1 MFQFL
6 LAATE
11 NGSRAGDNTQVVPLD
26 FIWGQITSLNWL
38 QAVIGISF
46 GLVYLLYGWR
56 IFRILV
62 VISFG
67 LVGMYLGMK
76 AGQKFG
82 TQNDHMQLWGGVLGM
97 FAMSILAMN
106 LIRWGVSLLGAAAG
120 GVVTGGL
127 WYAFGLPQQY
137 LWAGAV
143 IGVVAGGRTFL
154 RRSSA
159 ACELIDARLF
169 PHHAAQG
176 LLRQA
181 GGGAGGHPGG
191 RGEIRRAR
199 ADTGGHHNSRGRSV
213 PLRDAVHA
221 CAGFILNSHPIW
233 GRYRID

>member
-26 FIWGQITSLNWL
+26 FIWGQITSLSWL

-46 GLVYLLYGWR
+46 GMVYLLYGWR

-67 LVGMYLGMK
+67 LAGMYMGML

-82 TQNDHMQLWGGVLGM
+82 NQHDNMQLWGGILGM
-97 FAMSILAMN
+97 FAMAILSMN
-106 LIRWGVSLLGAAAG
+106 LIRWGVSILGAAAG
-120 GVVTGGL
+120 GVITGGL

-143 IGVVAGGRTFL
+143 IGVVAGGMM
-154 RRSSA
+154 S
-159 ACELIDARLF
+159 
-169 PHHAAQG
+169 
-176 LLRQA
+176 
-181 GGGAGGHPGG
+181 
-191 RGEIRRAR
+191 
-199 ADTGGHHNSRGRSV
+199 
-213 PLRDAVHA
+213 
-221 CAGFILNSHPIW
+221 FILLKVSVMLFTSLGGSVVLAISFLALMYQYQTHVMSQTNTNIHDMFYNRTWFLPLIIILPTIIGMIVQNKLIKTSSDW
-233 GRYRID
+233 DF